1 MNIYNRILWSELKM
15 KNLTVRVEPKKD
27 LPSFVFRVLN
37 IMELGRGKRTVIL
50 GDVDAPMQFVQA
62 KYKNPLAMPSRIGCT
77 DLVYTNGSGLAITD
91 VRSAIDA
98 YCKFYHRASDA
109 LVVEKVVPDVL
120 RPGDFLSFKKLR
132 ESDTKHTIET
142 YRAIDMALHMPL
154 DNRSKM
160 ES

>member
-1 MNIYNRILWSELKM
+1 MNVYNRILWSELKM

-27 LPSFVFRVLN
+27 LPSFVFRVVN
-37 IMELGRGKRTVIL
+37 ILELGRGKRTVVL
-50 GDVDAPMQFVQA
+50 GDIDVPMHYVQA
-62 KYKNPLAMPSRIGCT
+62 GYKNPLAMPARIGCT
-77 DLVYTNGSGLAITD
+77 DLMYTNGSGLAITN
-91 VRSAIDA
+91 VPKAIEA
-98 YCKFYHRASDA
+98 YCQFYRRAGKD
-109 LVVEKVVPDVL
+109 LIVEKVVPDVL

-142 YRAIDMALHMPL
+142 YRAIDMAQLMPM